1 MNKKSLTIL
10 TLLLATGLILLGCAS
25 QGSLAGLK
33 GTSWKLISYG
43 PVGKQTPAAV
53 GIETSLEFNAAG
65 EVDGNLG
72 CNSFSGNYVMK
83 GGNVIFSQIIS
94 TMMACLGPQMDQERL
109 ALKVMNDM
117 VRYQVQGNTLVI
129 YGADGVNAITFSKE
143 K

>member
-1 MNKKSLTIL
+1 
-10 TLLLATGLILLGCAS
+10 
-25 QGSLAGLK
+25 LK